1 MPVALMAEG
10 SSGMT
15 LSGVLDGVSS
25 VISSVVSAC
34 TDNPVTL
41 VIIGMAVVGVGVGL
55 FRKLLRTGR

>member
-1 MPVALMAEG
+1 MPVSLMAEG
-10 SSGMT
+10 SIT

-25 VISSVVSAC
+25 VISAVVSAC